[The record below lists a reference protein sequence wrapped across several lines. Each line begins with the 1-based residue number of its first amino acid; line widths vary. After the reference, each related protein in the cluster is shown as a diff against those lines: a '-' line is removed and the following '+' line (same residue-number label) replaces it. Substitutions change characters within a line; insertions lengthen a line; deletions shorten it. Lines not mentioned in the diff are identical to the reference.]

1 MVFYVSVF
9 KLDII
14 LFNIIS
20 YLTHKKNLIPLGAP
34 IQCRSYH
41 TSIIFRKCA
50 KVCHV
55 MYFNFFIAVII
66 NGDLEPDK
74 DLL

>member
-14 LFNIIS
+14 LFNNF
-20 YLTHKKNLIPLGAP
+20 LFNAQKNLIPLGAP